1 MPSNEFRQF
10 TLLDDFPDIMCAFL
24 LNRFA
29 LVVVPVYEDEE
40 DQKTSPFNLLN
51 SSPFSWSWLSTINRV
66 NSQVQKVCALF
77 PELHLLS
84 PRLLQ
89 TLILV
94 YITIPGRSRFS
105 LNVLQSPT
113 CLTHYTVKEV
123 ILRRFIPARMRD

>member
-1 MPSNEFRQF
+1 
-10 TLLDDFPDIMCAFL
+10 MCAFL

-40 DQKTSPFNLLN
+40 DQKASPFNLPN

-66 NSQVQKVCALF
+66 NSQVQKVRDLA
-77 PELHLLS
+77 PELHLLI

-94 YITIPGRSRFS
+94 YITIPARSRLS
-105 LNVLQSPT
+105 LNVLQSPA

-123 ILRRFIPARMRD
+123 IVRRFIPARMRD